1 MKKINLPSPI
11 IKENYNR
18 YDKDNIVIKST
29 IEKISIR
36 NTIEDIIKD
45 IEEDIS
51 KEGD

>member
-11 IKENYNR
+11 IKENYNK

-29 IEKISIR
+29 IEKISVR
-36 NTIEDIIKD
+36 DTIKDIIKD
-45 IEEDIS
+45 MEEDMS